1 MPCPLATRLPGSGGP
16 WWRGGTDWPLGAG
29 GDRAALCALA
39 PLPSRGVR
47 PPGITPPAGAA
58 PSPAAA
64 VAAAWSGQPRWESGG
79 AVPAAP
85 EVVAGSLD
93 VCPHGRGGAD
103 Q

>member
-1 MPCPLATRLPGSGGP
+1 MPCPLETRLPGPGGP

-29 GDRAALCALA
+29 GDRAAMCAVA
-39 PLPSRGVR
+39 PLPRRGVR

-58 PSPAAA
+58 PGEDGAAIT
-64 VAAAWSGQPRWESGG
+64 PRRGEPRPESGR

-85 EVVAGSLD
+85 EVVAGPLD
-93 VCPHGRGGAD
+93 VYPRGRGGAD